1 MEEKKKF
8 NWMEF
13 FAVLALVAITALAT
27 FGVTWYFMD
36 AQSSA
41 ELSAKDAEIISAQN
55 EINALNK
62 KVTAAEDIA
71 TKADAKPVTQAM
83 IESGSY
89 TLGTDKVTLVAGKA
103 TVGVNTYALDTK
115 NIAFNTDKTSAVIV
129 INETTGTP
137 AAAVKTYVVSVS
149 NKDGKANQ
157 NAAVALSSDTTVT
170 SVSYGT
176 NDKITVK
183 TTTTTSTSIIT
194 KTYVVSGTN
203 LVEST
208 N

>member
-1 MEEKKKF
+1 MDEKKKF

-36 AQSSA
+36 AQQSA
-41 ELSAKDAEIISAQN
+41 ELSAKDAEINSQQS
-55 EINALNK
+55 EINSLNK
-62 KVTAAEDIA
+62 KVTAAEAVVVTA
-71 TKADAKPVTQAM
+71 TSKPVTQTM
-83 IESGSY
+83 IEAGSY
-89 TLGTDKVTLVAGKA
+89 TLGTDKVTLVSGKA
-103 TVGVNTYALDTK
+103 TVGVNTYTLDTK
-115 NIAFNTDKTSAVIV
+115 NIAYNTDKTNAIVV

-137 AAAVKTYVVSVS
+137 ATAVKTYSVSVN

-157 NAAVALSSDTTVT
+157 NAVVALSSGTTVT

-176 NDKITVK
+176 NNKITVK
-183 TTTTTSTSIIT
+183 TTTTTSTSTVT